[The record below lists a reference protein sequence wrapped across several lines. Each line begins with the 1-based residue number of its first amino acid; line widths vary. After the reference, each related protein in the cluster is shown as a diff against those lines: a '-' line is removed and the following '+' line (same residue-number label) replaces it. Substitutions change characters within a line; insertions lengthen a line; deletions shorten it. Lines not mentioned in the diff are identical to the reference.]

1 MNAVECGVVLQASA
15 ERPADRG
22 AAFAALREAGADRFD
37 PVRFHYLEALAR
49 RAERRSGGVRRMLD
63 DRLAAALA
71 DFEQAF
77 AQARDAARAT
87 IARVTPRHPL
97 AADELAALFDAGDF
111 GAIERRAAGL
121 EKPDRPSLAEL
132 ARHIEQH
139 LPRDEA
145 PAGARP
151 ELKAVRYFRDTW
163 AKLSVDRQLSHA
175 IDQAPENAG
184 PLNSH
189 YLVLRSLEMMRD
201 ISPDYLNRFM
211 SYADTLLC
219 LDRAAE
225 RNKPAA
231 KKPARARTAKR

>member
-1 MNAVECGVVLQASA
+1 MNAVEGGVFLEAPA
-15 ERPADRG
+15 ERG
-22 AAFAALREAGADRFD
+22 AALAALREAGAERFD
-37 PVRFHYLEALAR
+37 PVRFHYLDALAR
-49 RAERRSGGVRRMLD
+49 RAARQGGGVRRMLD
-63 DRLAAALA
+63 ERLAAALA

-77 AQARDAARAT
+77 ARARDAARAT
-87 IARVTPRHPL
+87 VAHVAPLHPR
-97 AADELAALFDAGDF
+97 AADELAALCAAGDF
-111 GAIERRAAGL
+111 GAVERLAAGL
-121 EKPDRPSLAEL
+121 EKQERPSLAEL
-132 ARHIEQH
+132 ARHIEQQ